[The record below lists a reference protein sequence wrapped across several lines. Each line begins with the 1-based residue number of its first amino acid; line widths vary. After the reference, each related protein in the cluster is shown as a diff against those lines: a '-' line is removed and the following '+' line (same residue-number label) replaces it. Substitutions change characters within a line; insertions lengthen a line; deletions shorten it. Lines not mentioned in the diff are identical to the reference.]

1 MIADFCKRFNV
12 SRDEIRWHHMTADTA
27 AGPVYITGYR
37 NLIPPYETDGIYY
50 AGMFSSPPNYPERS
64 MEDRWSRHRPSW
76 IGSCPPRRRAMTE
89 YEVCAILPVYND
101 REALEIAI
109 PRSIEVLEGITDSF
123 LLAVAEDGS
132 TDGSA
137 EFVQEWETKD
147 SRVRLFHADER
158 LGRGGT
164 ALTRVIRA
172 VDADIVCYY
181 DVDLATDMA
190 HLPALVQAI
199 RDGSDVAT
207 GSRLMPESDIV
218 RTQEREV
225 ASRGG
230 YNFLVRTVLKSRLYD
245 HQCGFKHSAEAASSR
260 FWIPLRHRT
269 GSGTPNFSSGRR
281 KKDFALQSSRCA
293 GGPVTRRRSGSVT

>member
-1 MIADFCKRFNV
+1 
-12 SRDEIRWHHMTADTA
+12 
-27 AGPVYITGYR
+27 
-37 NLIPPYETDGIYY
+37 
-50 AGMFSSPPNYPERS
+50 
-64 MEDRWSRHRPSW
+64 
-76 IGSCPPRRRAMTE
+76 MTE

-137 EFVQEWETKD
+137 EYVREWEKKD
-147 SRVRLFHADER
+147 SRVRLFHAEER
-158 LGRGGT
+158 LGRGT

-172 VDADIVCYY
+172 VDAEIVCYY

-190 HLPALVQAI
+190 HLPALIQAI

-218 RTQEREV
+218 RTQGREV
-225 ASRGG
+225 ASQG
-230 YNFLVRTVLKSRLYD
+230 YNLLVRVVLKSRLYD
-245 HQCGFKHSAEAASSR
+245 HQCGFKAVIRERVSL
-260 FWIPLRHRT
+260 FWTILKLLT
-269 GSGTPNFSSGRR
+269 GSGTQNSSSGRSTGGFVSQ
-281 KKDFALQSSRCA
+281 KFLCA
-293 GGPVTRRRSGSVT
+293 GEPVTRRPSNQATYMKWGWQFSI

>member
-1 MIADFCKRFNV
+1 
-12 SRDEIRWHHMTADTA
+12 
-27 AGPVYITGYR
+27 
-37 NLIPPYETDGIYY
+37 
-50 AGMFSSPPNYPERS
+50 
-64 MEDRWSRHRPSW
+64 
-76 IGSCPPRRRAMTE
+76 MTE

-101 REALEIAI
+101 REALETAI
-109 PRSIEVLEGITDSF
+109 PRSIEVLSGITDSF

-137 EFVQEWETKD
+137 EFVHEWEEKD

-158 LGRGGT
+158 LGRGT
-164 ALTRVIRA
+164 ALARVIRA
-172 VDADIVCYY
+172 VDAEIVCYY

-218 RTQEREV
+218 RTQGREV
-225 ASRGG
+225 ASRG

-245 HQCGFKHSAEAASSR
+245 HQCGFKAFRRTRILPLLDTIEAPHWFWDTELLVRAQKTGYQITEFPVRWRTSDKTTVR
-260 FWIPLRHRT
+260 FSDVYGMGTAIFHLRRHL
-269 GSGTPNFSSGRR
+269 N
-281 KKDFALQSSRCA
+281 D
-293 GGPVTRRRSGSVT
+293 